1 MHNPIFDYVLKR
13 STMLGDRIIIK
24 KIHEDAARIIGL
36 RILSYLEETE
46 KKIAIA
52 ISGESGSGKS
62 ETAEALSEYFTTNK
76 ISNLIL
82 SQDDYFVHPPKSN
95 NLIRRNDPSWRGI
108 KEVRLDLMDEHIE
121 AFHNGEVFINKPTI
135 DYKTDTVLLENFNFF
150 DAELI
155 IVEGTYTSLLQK
167 IDKRVFIDLDFRQT
181 LKHRQLRNR
190 DPLEL
195 DEFTTDVLKE
205 EHSIIS
211 DHKRFA
217 DIIINR
223 DYSVEIKNG

>member
-1 MHNPIFDYVLKR
+1 MHNPINDYVLKR

-95 NLIRRNDPSWRGI
+95 NLMRRKNPSWRGI
-108 KEVRLDLMDEHIE
+108 KEVRLDLMNEHIE
-121 AFHNGEVFINKPTI
+121 AFHNGEVFVNKPTI

-205 EHSIIS
+205 EHTIIS

>member
-1 MHNPIFDYVLKR
+1 MHNPINDYVLKR

-36 RILSYLEETE
+36 KISSYLEETE

-108 KEVRLDLMDEHIE
+108 KEVRLDLMNEHIE
-121 AFHNGEVFINKPTI
+121 AFHNGEVFVNKPTI

-150 DAELI
+150 DAKLI

-205 EHSIIS
+205 EHTIIS

>member
-1 MHNPIFDYVLKR
+1 MHNPINDYVLKR

-24 KIHEDAARIIGL
+24 KIHEDAARIIGF

-108 KEVRLDLMDEHIE
+108 KEVRLDLMNEHIE
-121 AFHNGEVFINKPTI
+121 AFHNGEVFVNKPTI